1 MDEDQLKA
9 LEAQV
14 MKQAEV
20 DLTKGET
27 IAKEAIAEMEREGLC
42 PLTIALSV
50 LTHGV
55 EIPAMHQEKNK
66 QNQMI
71 DMMIRSLARMDSKLQ
86 TADHG
91 LQLVN

>member
-14 MKQAEV
+14 IKQAAV
-20 DLTKGET
+20 DLAKGET
-27 IAKEAIAEMEREGLC
+27 IAKEAITEMEDAGLC
-42 PLTIALSV
+42 PLAIALSL

-71 DMMIRSLARMDSKLQ
+71 DMMIRSLARMDSQLQ
-86 TADHG
+86 SADHG